1 MEVAESKKCVYD
13 QITIRLR
20 SVRSD
25 YDQNANRITIK
36 TIRLRSDYDQ
46 IPKGLFAEK
55 SIYQGDSQKKSGAT
69 YYAQITLGLRS
80 DYDQNTLRVRLAKSG
95 DSDSSN
101 EFINAC
107 ASVSN
112 LLTMRFPLCA
122 QSEMLQAAPP
132 LLP

>member
-13 QITIRLR
+13 QITIRIR
-20 SVRSD
+20 SGRSD
-25 YDQNANRITIK
+25 YAHITVRIRSR
-36 TIRLRSDYDQ
+36 RLDYDQ
-46 IPKGLFAEK
+46 ITIRFLRAYLRKKAYTKG
-55 SIYQGDSQKKSGAT
+55 IRKKKV
-69 YYAQITLGLRS
+69 AQHITLGLRS

>member
-46 IPKGLFAEK
+46 ILKGLFAEK
-55 SIYQGDSQKKSGAT
+55 SIYQGDSQKKKWRN
-69 YYAQITLGLRS
+69 ILRS
-80 DYDQNTLRVRLAKSG
+80 DYDQITIKLRSDYDRITIRIRLAKTG
-95 DSDSSN
+95 DSDWRL
-101 EFINAC
+101 
-107 ASVSN
+107 SVCG
-112 LLTMRFPLCA
+112 L
-122 QSEMLQAAPP
+122 
-132 LLP
+132 